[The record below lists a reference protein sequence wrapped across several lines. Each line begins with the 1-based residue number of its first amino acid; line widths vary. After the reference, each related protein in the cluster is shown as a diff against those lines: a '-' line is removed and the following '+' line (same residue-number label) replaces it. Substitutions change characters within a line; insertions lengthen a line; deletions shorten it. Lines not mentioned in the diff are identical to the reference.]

1 MNNKIVTALLVVLI
15 GAVSFLAIQNFKLNK
30 KVTELSSA
38 TGEVKISPVYPEG
51 KPANPPG
58 ASPFDK
64 PNVDPLANQLPPE
77 SPSPAELTT
86 IKFNTTVHDFGRI
99 NEGEVVHTVF
109 KFTNT
114 GKLPLVISHAQG
126 SCGCTVP
133 QWPRSAIAAG
143 ESGEIAVQFDSHG
156 KMGET
161 EKTVTVDANT
171 HPASVVLTIK
181 STVIPKD
188 K

>member
-1 MNNKIVTALLVVLI
+1 MNNKIVTAVLVILI
-15 GAVSFLAIQNFKLNK
+15 GAVSFLAIQNYTLNK
-30 KVTELSSA
+30 KVTELSPA
-38 TGEVKISPVYPEG
+38 TEEVKIAPVYPES
-51 KPANPPG
+51 KLANPPG

-77 SPSPAELTT
+77 SPAPDQVTT
-86 IKFNTTVHDFGRI
+86 IKFDKTAHDFGRI
-99 NEGEVVHTVF
+99 NEGEVVHTIF

-133 QWPRSAIAAG
+133 QWPRTATKPG

-161 EKTVTVDANT
+161 EKTVTVEANT

-181 STVIPKD
+181 SSVIPKA